1 MIALRLAFAAAF
13 LLVAGLLPTGAA
25 QAQVNPF
32 KSTKNA
38 PHLDDQDL
46 TLLDEAAHR
55 ILDAAAPAKGAV
67 ESWRN
72 TASGAS
78 GKIYYVGPTR
88 QTVRRTEYDC
98 RRLQYDISVKG
109 RERPHTTNVDWCR
122 DVDGSWKLL

>member
-1 MIALRLAFAAAF
+1 MIALRPVFAAVF
-13 LLVAGLLPTGAA
+13 LGLAGLLLTGTAE
-25 QAQVNPF
+25 AQVNPF
-32 KSTKNA
+32 KSAKNA
-38 PHLDDQDL
+38 PKLDDQDL

-55 ILDAAAPAKGAV
+55 ILDAATPAKGAV
-67 ESWRN
+67 ETWRN

-98 RRLQYDISVKG
+98 RRLQYDIVVKG
-109 RERPHTTNVDWCR
+109 RERPHTTSVDWCH